1 MDKDGVDMRVLH
13 SPINIAGQASII
25 AKAQRELGVESD
37 VLVFDQNIFGYDYDV
52 NLSLSEKPLHI
63 ALIVKSIN
71 FCRCLF
77 KYDVFHFHFARTL
90 LPKNIDLPI
99 LKLFGKKVVMTYWGD
114 DIRQLDIAK
123 KFKYHYARE
132 VNSDSNVEDRKR
144 RKIRRIDRYVGA
156 TITGYE
162 LLEFAPYSHITELA
176 IDLSKN
182 PFIGLNKGIDS
193 KPNVVHAPT
202 NRIIKGT
209 KYIISAIE
217 RLKDEGYD
225 FNFILVEDRSHEEA
239 LEIYNSADI
248 IVDQLLIGTYG
259 CFAVECMAMGKP
271 VLCFIRDEMKAYH
284 PEIPILS
291 TNPDN
296 VYDNIKLLIEN
307 PSMREELGIKGR
319 KYVEEV
325 HDSKIIAK
333 QMIELYESI

>member
-1 MDKDGVDMRVLH
+1 MRVLH

-37 VLVFDQNIFGYDYDV
+37 VLVFNQNIFGYDYDT
-52 NLSLSEKPLHI
+52 NLSLSEKPLPI

-71 FCRCLF
+71 FCKCLF

-99 LKLFGKKVVMTYWGD
+99 LKLFGKKVVMQYWGS
-114 DIRQLDIAK
+114 DIRQMDVSK
-123 KFKYHYARE
+123 KYEYNYAIE
-132 VNSDSNVEDRKR
+132 VNIDPKAEDRKR
-144 RKIRRIDRYVGA
+144 RKIRRIDRHVGA

-162 LLEFAPYSHITELA
+162 LLEFAPDSRITKLA

-182 PFIGLNKGIDS
+182 PFIGLNKGIGS
-193 KPNVVHAPT
+193 KPNIVHAPT
-202 NRIIKGT
+202 NRVIKGT
-209 KYIISAIE
+209 KYILSAIE

-225 FNFILVEDRSHEEA
+225 FNFILVENRSHEEA
-239 LEIYNSADI
+239 LELYREADI
-248 IVDQLLIGTYG
+248 IIDQLMIGTYG
-259 CFAVECMAMGKP
+259 YFAVECMAMGKP
-271 VLCFIRDEMKAYH
+271 VLCYIRDEIKEFKH
-284 PEIPILS
+284 EIPILS

-307 PSMREELGIKGR
+307 PDMREELGYKGR

-333 QMIELYESI
+333 QMIEIYESI